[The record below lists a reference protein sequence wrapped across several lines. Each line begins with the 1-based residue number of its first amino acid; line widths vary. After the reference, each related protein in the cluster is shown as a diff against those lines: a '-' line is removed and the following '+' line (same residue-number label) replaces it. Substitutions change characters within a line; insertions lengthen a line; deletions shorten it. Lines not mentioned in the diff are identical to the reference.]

1 MHSSAIALN
10 NPQLS
15 LAASVNLSTS
25 TSALEPTSIQ
35 MSSNAHSPKT
45 TVSQLTTTQPSVI
58 TGTQSSNHTAFRL
71 NLDSSEQIPILHQ
84 NGVSTTS
91 SLHQSTSVHVPS
103 AMSTSLHSGTS
114 SGLTATAFDA
124 PNSTTWN
131 STSSL
136 SPTMPTS
143 NNQQQPHPRKCEV
156 KLNAMP

>member
-1 MHSSAIALN
+1 
-10 NPQLS
+10 
-15 LAASVNLSTS
+15 
-25 TSALEPTSIQ
+25 

-45 TVSQLTTTQPSVI
+45 TVGQLTTTQPSVI
-58 TGTQSSNHTAFRL
+58 AGNQSSNHTAFRL

-91 SLHQSTSVHVPS
+91 SLHQSTSVHVPL

-114 SGLTATAFDA
+114 SGLTTTAFDA
-124 PNSTTWN
+124 PNSTSWN

-143 NNQQQPHPRKCEV
+143 NQQQHPRKCEV
-156 KLNAMP
+156 KLNAMPYVSRLLLLLYCI

>member
-35 MSSNAHSPKT
+35 MSSNAHSPKS
-45 TVSQLTTTQPSVI
+45 TVGQLTTTQPSVI
-58 TGTQSSNHTAFRL
+58 TGTAPSNHTAFRL

-91 SLHQSTSVHVPS
+91 SHHQPTSVHVPS

-114 SGLTATAFDA
+114 SGLTTTAFEA
-124 PNSTTWN
+124 PNSTVWN

-143 NNQQQPHPRKCEV
+143 NQQQHPRKCEV